1 MTIDDDLA
9 NLAGKIERNKD
20 RATEIKAVL
29 EELEDRL
36 NQMKEGMDNE

>member
-9 NLAGKIERNKD
+9 NLAGKIERNRD

-36 NQMKEGMDNE
+36 NTLKERVEPE